1 MTGFW
6 INQFERELQIERGVY
21 WERQL
26 GDLLS
31 QFHNFFFINH
41 QPYHSRM
48 LFLKGVFGGLVQQ
61 LPAGLWVIEGTR
73 KIQKDGTFVNMGYIF
88 DNLLCW
94 LLIKLL
100 TA

>member
-1 MTGFW
+1 
-6 INQFERELQIERGVY
+6 
-21 WERQL
+21 
-26 GDLLS
+26 
-31 QFHNFFFINH
+31 
-41 QPYHSRM
+41 M
-48 LFLKGVFGGLVQQ
+48 LFLKGVIGGLVQQ

-100 TA
+100 AS